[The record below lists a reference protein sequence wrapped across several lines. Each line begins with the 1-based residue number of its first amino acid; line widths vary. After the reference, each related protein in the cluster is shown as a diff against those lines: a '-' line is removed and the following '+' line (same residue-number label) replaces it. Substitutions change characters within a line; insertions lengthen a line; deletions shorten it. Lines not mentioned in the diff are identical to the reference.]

1 MKLLCVSDFH
11 GGSGKIEGLSAVDV
25 LVILGDITHFGD
37 RVRAM
42 EILEGFK
49 SAKRLLVVPGN
60 CDNLDVNEAL
70 VELDVDLHSRG
81 RIVGDVGFFGLGGSN
96 RTPFNTPQEYSE
108 YELWDFLAK
117 GYEQVKDSPIKV
129 MASHPPPFNTD
140 LDKTGGVH
148 VGSKKVREFIETYE
162 PDLVLCGHIHE
173 ARGQDMIGK
182 TVIINPGPFHT
193 GHALVNIG
201 AEIKVEFFE

>member
-11 GGSGKIEGLSAVDV
+11 GGSGRIEGLSAVDV

-49 SAKRLLVVPGN
+49 SAKRLLAVPGN

-70 VELDVDLHSRG
+70 VELDIDLHSRG

-140 LDKTGGVH
+140 LDKTGGMH

-173 ARGQDMIGK
+173 ARGQDTIGK

>member
-49 SAKRLLVVPGN
+49 SAKRLLAVPGN

-70 VELDVDLHSRG
+70 VELDIDLHSRG
-81 RIVGDVGFFGLGGSN
+81 RIVEDVGFFGLGGSN

-108 YELWDFLAK
+108 DELWDFLAK

-140 LDKTGGVH
+140 LDKTGGMH

-193 GHALVNIG
+193 GRALVNIG

>member
-11 GGSGKIEGLSAVDV
+11 GGSGRIEGLSAVDV

-49 SAKRLLVVPGN
+49 SAKRLLAVPGN

-70 VELDVDLHSRG
+70 VELDIDLHSRG

-108 YELWDFLAK
+108 DELWDFLAK

-140 LDKTGGVH
+140 LDKTGRMH

-182 TVIINPGPFHT
+182 TVIINPGPFHA

-201 AEIKVEFFE
+201 ADIKVEFFE